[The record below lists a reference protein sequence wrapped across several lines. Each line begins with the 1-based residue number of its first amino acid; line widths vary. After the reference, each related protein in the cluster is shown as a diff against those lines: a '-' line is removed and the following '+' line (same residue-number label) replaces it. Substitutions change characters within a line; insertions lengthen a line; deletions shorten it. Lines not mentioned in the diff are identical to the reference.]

1 MYLSIHPDGSLT
13 LEEAD
18 DFGRFEIR
26 SAIDLKSGH
35 FSQDFAKISE
45 PSDDGRY
52 WIDAE
57 AIAELSSRRGELEWS
72 TAYLEMLKKAE
83 IYGFADVA
91 RKKIKSHVSK

>member
-1 MYLSIHPDGSLT
+1 MYLNINPDGSLT
-13 LEEAD
+13 LQEVD

-91 RKKIKSHVSK
+91 RKKIKSHVAK